1 MRTLK
6 QTIAVALLLSM
17 LFALA
22 SCGGS
27 KTAFKMGDYQF
38 TVRYSRG
45 EDHYD
50 YKSVSVTLNFGD
62 AGIPQ
67 SLFEEY
73 LEDGKVMLD
82 GKEPGKAYLYKQNS
96 NGLITSADITFHMP
110 VGYQF
115 DESKLTV
122 TE

>member
-1 MRTLK
+1 M
-6 QTIAVALLLSM
+6 AVTLLLSM
-17 LFALA
+17 LFAFA

-27 KTAFKMGDYQF
+27 KTVFKLGDYQF
-38 TVRYSRG
+38 TAKYTRG

-62 AGIPQ
+62 SGIPQ
-67 SLFEEY
+67 GIFEQY
-73 LEDGKVMLD
+73 LEDGKILLD
-82 GKEPGKAYLYKQNS
+82 GEEPGIAYLYRQNS
-96 NGLITSADITFHMP
+96 NGDITTADITFHMP

-122 TE
+122 IE